1 MTHCPSSSEFPE
13 LLITVTLTFSCLS
26 FREANDLRAQITGTK
41 ESVRGMRQERDVSCY
56 DLLLDDVTEMC
67 AVCCYRSL
75 SSLAQALH
83 RRVSQVRQEEDEIK
97 RKTFSEKSRSEE
109 LKREVEALFVQ
120 KRALT
125 SHFRSQE
132 KEYKDFIAQ
141 LRQKQKQQLV
151 MRKQEERAKKEKEM

>member
-1 MTHCPSSSEFPE
+1 M
-13 LLITVTLTFSCLS
+13 
-26 FREANDLRAQITGTK
+26 
-41 ESVRGMRQERDVSCY
+41 
-56 DLLLDDVTEMC
+56 
-67 AVCCYRSL
+67 
-75 SSLAQALH
+75 
-83 RRVSQVRQEEDEIK
+83 SQVRQEEDEIK

-151 MRKQEERAKKEKEM
+151 IRKQEERAKKEKEM